1 MRKKIL
7 WLIGSKNLKVGWQKW
22 RKRVK
27 KPKVSTSGEDSDSLS
42 TDSSS
47 PAKKKKKAKRRWHH
61 QPTSPSS
68 STASDSSTN
77 EESHNEKNENEKL
90 KLKLP
95 KSLAHYANLYFEQ
108 YIVED
113 SLKEVILCQNPVPD
127 NLDNFKKLRNILKGR
142 RKTNKQNNESVFE
155 MLQWKTVYVVGPL
168 LKLWN
173 ILAGA
178 KGWEDKAVQISIND
192 LLHYVEQIPLL
203 LGQSNNKITYHE

>member
-1 MRKKIL
+1 M
-7 WLIGSKNLKVGWQKW
+7 
-22 RKRVK
+22 
-27 KPKVSTSGEDSDSLS
+27 S

-61 QPTSPSS
+61 QSTSPSS

-127 NLDNFKKLRNILKGR
+127 NLDNFKKLRDILKGR
-142 RKTNKQNNESVFE
+142 RKTNKQNNENVFQ
-155 MLQWKTVYVVGPL
+155 MLQ
-168 LKLWN
+168 
-173 ILAGA
+173 
-178 KGWEDKAVQISIND
+178 
-192 LLHYVEQIPLL
+192 
-203 LGQSNNKITYHE
+203 